1 MGVKERKARQKK
13 YLRQE
18 ILDAASELF
27 VRDGYENVSMR
38 RIADKIEYSPTTIYL
53 YFKDKA
59 ELLDQVCKETFG
71 RLVQRLSKSMDQPG
85 DPVERL
91 KRGLIAYIEFG
102 LQNPHHY
109 RATFMMP
116 FPEGFDHEKHHKEDS
131 PGMQAFAFLTR
142 GIEDCINAGNERRVG
157 RPDAVGGDSRD
168 HLSADHA
175 LHVSVGGEGQ
185 SHSFHCRYAGSGA
198 GGVEGKFF
206 CPNINSVHLT
216 SSVTF
221 FGDDTYPGQEQARW
235 AYWQGGICFTTECGS

>member
-13 YLRQE
+13 FLRQE

-59 ELLDQVCKETFG
+59 ELLDQVCRETFS
-71 RLVQRLSKSMDQPG
+71 RLVVRLSKIMEQQT

-91 KRGLIAYIEFG
+91 KRGLVAYIEFG

-116 FPEGFDHEKHHKEDS
+116 FPEGFDEKKYHQQGS

-142 GIEDCINAGNERRVG
+142 GVTDCVKAGKMPPMNVELASQTLWAGIHGITALLITHDSFPWVG
-157 RPDAVGGDSRD
+157 REKVIHSTVQTLVAGLGG
-168 HLSADHA
+168 
-175 LHVSVGGEGQ
+175 
-185 SHSFHCRYAGSGA
+185 
-198 GGVEGKFF
+198 
-206 CPNINSVHLT
+206 
-216 SSVTF
+216 
-221 FGDDTYPGQEQARW
+221 
-235 AYWQGGICFTTECGS
+235 